1 MGRGHDGGN
10 YALFRCRECGQVVNA
25 DRKASLAV
33 AVKTLLERNEDPDQ
47 DTFQISG
54 RRAPVSGLLRDVSD
68 APEPMAVPAQ
78 AQGRGKPTGFSRG

>member
-1 MGRGHDGGN
+1 LEAKKGDESSSAARQRPLEGKSELMS
-10 YALFRCRECGQVVNA
+10 YAGTFSQ
-25 DRKASLAV
+25 D
-33 AVKTLLERNEDPDQ
+33 EDSDQ

-54 RRAPVSGLLRDVSD
+54 RRVPVSGLLRHVSD